1 MRKRKE
7 RKKQKGQTKQSRCEC
22 EKAPTRQLQQD
33 VPGGSTGSQAAG
45 GALRK
50 TAANLREGGREA
62 VYSISWL
69 GLDCAV

>member
-1 MRKRKE
+1 MRNAK
-7 RKKQKGQTKQSRCEC
+7 
-22 EKAPTRQLQQD
+22 KAPTRQLQQD

-62 VYSISWL
+62 VYSSS
-69 GLDCAV
+69 